1 MKTLKKQS
9 RLTAVFM
16 VFVVFLQSC
25 TIYKSVP
32 ISIDQA
38 VKNQSEV
45 KIHTLNH
52 DTYRFT
58 AIEDIDG
65 NYFGINKSAHEI
77 LRTPLN
83 ENQISTI
90 KEKDKTLTTIFDVG
104 VVFIILAP
112 VIFLGTNGG
121 FDPTVAFNEKY

>member
-1 MKTLKKQS
+1 M
-9 RLTAVFM
+9 RLTAFFM
-16 VFVVFLQSC
+16 VFIMLLQSC
-25 TIYKSVP
+25 TIYKTAP

-38 VKNQSEV
+38 IQNQSEV
-45 KIHTLNH
+45 KIHTLNN

-90 KEKDKTLTTIFDVG
+90 KEKDKTLSTIFDVG

-121 FDPTVAFNEKY
+121 FDPTVGLSHK

>member
-1 MKTLKKQS
+1 M
-9 RLTAVFM
+9 RLTAFFIVFILL
-16 VFVVFLQSC
+16 LQSC
-25 TIYKSVP
+25 TIYKTAP

-38 VKNQSEV
+38 IQNQSEV
-45 KIHTLNH
+45 KIHTLNR

-121 FDPTVAFNEKY
+121 FDPTVGLSYK

>member
-1 MKTLKKQS
+1 M
-9 RLTAVFM
+9 RLTAFFM
-16 VFVVFLQSC
+16 VFIMLLKSC
-25 TIYKSVP
+25 TIYKTAP

-38 VKNQSEV
+38 IQNQSEV
-45 KIHTLNH
+45 KIHTLNR

-90 KEKDKTLTTIFDVG
+90 KEKDKTLSTIFDVG

-121 FDPTVAFNEKY
+121 FDSTVGISHK